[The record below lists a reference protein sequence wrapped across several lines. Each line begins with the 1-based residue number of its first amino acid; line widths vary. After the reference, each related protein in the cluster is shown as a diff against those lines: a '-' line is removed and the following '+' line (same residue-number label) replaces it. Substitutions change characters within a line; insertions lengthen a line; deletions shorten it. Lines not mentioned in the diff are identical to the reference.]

1 MCGGREGT
9 RMKKVLVLFVF
20 VLFVGTAAL
29 MALRYIDD
37 YAAAGRM
44 RETPGVWPHEQ
55 PIPPMEAGIVPF
67 SGGEALFKATPADD
81 LVSPLS
87 LKDPVAIE
95 EGGKLY
101 LTYCAQCHGPNYDGN
116 GTVGQSFD
124 PLPTDLRSAKVQS
137 LSPGAHF
144 KEISYGIPDGRQP
157 ALATT
162 IAVLD
167 RWRIIAFVKS
177 LGLRS

>member
-1 MCGGREGT
+1 
-9 RMKKVLVLFVF
+9 MKKILVLFVF
-20 VLFVGTAAL
+20 VLFAGTAAL

-44 RETPGVWPHEQ
+44 RETPAVWPHEQ
-55 PIPPMEAGIVPF
+55 PIPPMEAGIVAV
-67 SGGEALFKATPADD
+67 SGGEALFRATPADKLVIPLNLND
-81 LVSPLS
+81 LTV
-87 LKDPVAIE
+87 IE
-95 EGGKLY
+95 TGGKLY
-101 LTYCAQCHGPNYDGN
+101 LTYCAQCHGTNYDGN
-116 GTVGQSFD
+116 GTVGQSFH

-137 LSPGAHF
+137 LSPGASF
-144 KEISYGIPDGRQP
+144 KEISYGMPKGRQP

-167 RWRIIAFVKS
+167 RWRIVAFVKT

>member
-1 MCGGREGT
+1 
-9 RMKKVLVLFVF
+9 MKKILVLFVF

-44 RETPGVWPHEQ
+44 RETPAVWPHEQ
-55 PIPPMEAGIVPF
+55 PTPPMEAGIVPV
-67 SGGEALFKATPADD
+67 SGGEALFRATPADK
-81 LVSPLS
+81 LVIPLN
-87 LKDPVAIE
+87 LKDPIVIE
-95 EGGKLY
+95 TGDKLY

-116 GTVGQSFD
+116 GTVGQSFH

-137 LSPGAHF
+137 LSPGEQF
-144 KEISYGIPDGRQP
+144 KEISYGIAKGRQP

-167 RWRIIAFVKS
+167 RWRIVAFVKS
-177 LGLRS
+177 LGQRS